1 MSFLTEGFFFFFPLV
16 VFGYFSIPQ
25 RFRWLWLLA
34 ASYLFYASWDPRYC
48 LFLILITLITYFAG
62 LQIGTGGFQKIS
74 HKKAWVAV
82 GFVFCLGILS
92 VFKYLNFFSEI
103 WSWILSLFGSFSS
116 PKEFS
121 LILPVGISF
130 YTLQALTYLV
140 DVYRGDIGPER
151 HLGKYALFVSF
162 FPQLLSGPIGKAKD
176 MLPQFSEKHVFDY
189 DRARAGLLTMLW
201 GYFQKVVVA
210 DRLGKLVDTVFA
222 APDKYHGPEAVVAA
236 LFFAFQLYCDFAGY
250 SNIAIGAA
258 QVLGFRLPV
267 NFERPYFSKSIPEF
281 WRRWHISLGS
291 WFKDYLY
298 FPLGGSR
305 CSQFRHLLN
314 IIIVFAVCGLWHGAA
329 VNFVVWGLLHGIYQ
343 AVGILTRPAKRKAMN
358 RLSIRNSSRWLK
370 LYRVAVTF
378 VLTDFAWIFFRAK
391 TFAGALALI
400 RNLFV
405 FRPSALWDGSLYQL
419 GLKAP
424 EFWAA
429 VAGILVV
436 LAVDLL
442 ARNRDLR
449 EVLLAKRAPC
459 RWAVY
464 LTAAL
469 VLVFFGVYGT
479 QYSAQTFIYDHF

>member
-1 MSFLTEGFFFFFPLV
+1 M
-16 VFGYFSIPQ
+16 
-25 RFRWLWLLA
+25 
-34 ASYLFYASWDPRYC
+34 
-48 LFLILITLITYFAG
+48 
-62 LQIGTGGFQKIS
+62 
-74 HKKAWVAV
+74 
-82 GFVFCLGILS
+82 
-92 VFKYLNFFSEI
+92 
-103 WSWILSLFGSFSS
+103 
-116 PKEFS
+116 
-121 LILPVGISF
+121 
-130 YTLQALTYLV
+130 
-140 DVYRGDIGPER
+140 
-151 HLGKYALFVSF
+151 
-162 FPQLLSGPIGKAKD
+162 
-176 MLPQFSEKHVFDY
+176 
-189 DRARAGLLTMLW
+189 
-201 GYFQKVVVA
+201 
-210 DRLGKLVDTVFA
+210 
-222 APDKYHGPEAVVAA
+222 
-236 LFFAFQLYCDFAGY
+236 
-250 SNIAIGAA
+250 
-258 QVLGFRLPV
+258 LGFRLPV